1 MAGLKANAVQLQGR
15 AHMTHI
21 GDTPEA
27 PGSGERGT
35 LHCRALQDLFFIRS
49 ILARDLA
56 DSLNIETN
64 TGS

>member
-1 MAGLKANAVQLQGR
+1 MQE
-15 AHMTHI
+15 THI
-21 GDTPEA
+21 EDSAKVPV
-27 PGSGERGT
+27 SGEQKT
-35 LHCRALQDLFFIRS
+35 LDCRALQDLFFIRS